1 MGLQFFRTRR
11 LGKLFLAAMAGSMT
25 MFVAAAYAQAPAAG
39 DPAAAAQGSIIL
51 ETVISG
57 FLADFG
63 PSDSGAFVFQWV
75 IVLAASCGVGIAME
89 RFYTISLKSKVN
101 TSRFTDQLVKFIES
115 KDYDKALAL
124 CNASPGGLLPQF
136 AKAGLDA
143 AKRNVGARA
152 VQDALDEKYLSLMPN
167 VTKRLTWV
175 SALANVATLLGLM
188 GTIFGLMYTF
198 AAVALIQNPKEKTNK
213 LSQGIAVAMNTTLLG
228 LICAVPLNLM
238 FQWLN
243 QASRSLVDDVDECSV
258 RIINALTHGGG

>member
-11 LGKLFLAAMAGSMT
+11 FGKLFLAAVVGSLT
-25 MFVAAAYAQAPAAG
+25 MLVAAAYAQAPAAG
-39 DPAAAAQGSIIL
+39 EAAAGSKTLIL
-51 ETVISG
+51 DTVING
-57 FLADFG
+57 FLKDFG
-63 PSDSGAFVFQWV
+63 PSESGAFVFQWV
-75 IVLAASCGVGIAME
+75 IVIAASCGVGIAME
-89 RFYTISLKSKVN
+89 RFYTISMKSKVN
-101 TSRFTDQLVKFIES
+101 TNRFTDQLVKFIES

-136 AKAGLDA
+136 AHAGLDA

-175 SALANVATLLGLM
+175 SALANIATLLGLM

-198 AAVALIQNPKEKTNK
+198 AAVALIQNPKQKTNA

-243 QASRSLVDDVDECSV
+243 QASRALVDDVDECSV